1 MGKLYLIRHALPDFP
16 PGTRRCVGITDVPL
30 GTLGELQALVLGEYM
45 KAVPLQAVFCSDLSR
60 AIRTASAISPNPIIV
75 PELREM
81 NAGDWDGLFF
91 DEIRQRWP
99 EVYEKRGIDPNYP
112 IPGAELPEQGQ
123 RRFRDALEAILRQT
137 QGDIAIVSHCTV
149 MQSFLSFVLG
159 TDVNQC
165 RQYRLDYTGITTVG
179 YENGKFTLERM
190 NERPR
195 VPLSDGLCEKLLV
208 TAKAP
213 LDHCREVCEKA
224 DAIIRAL
231 SDAGMELNKE
241 VIHFG
246 ALLHDIAKKEPD
258 HPAEGAAWLRDLGWE
273 AVADTVRTHHDPENA
288 EISEQNI
295 VYLADKLPVEERFA
309 RSLVYCTTLEGRNA
323 HARRLLAA
331 RQLKVKINALCGKD
345 IVP

>member
-16 PGTRRCVGITDVPL
+16 PGTRRCVGFTDVPL
-30 GTLGELQALVLGEYM
+30 GTLGELQAIVLGEYM
-45 KAVPLQAVFCSDLSR
+45 KDIPLQAVFCSDLSR
-60 AIRTASAISPNPIIV
+60 AIQTASAISPNPTIM

-99 EVYEKRGIDPNYP
+99 EIYEKRGIDPNYP

-123 RRFRDALEAILRQT
+123 RRFRDAVEAILRQT
-137 QGDIAIVSHCTV
+137 EGDIAIASHCTV

-159 TDVNQC
+159 TDVDQC
-165 RQYRLDYTGITTVG
+165 RQYKLDYTGITTVG
-179 YENGKFTLERM
+179 YENGKFSVLNM
-190 NERPR
+190 NVRPR
-195 VPLSDGLCEKLLV
+195 VPLSDNLCEKLMK

-213 LDHCREVCEKA
+213 LAHCQEVAEKA
-224 DAIIRAL
+224 DAITKVLA
-231 SDAGMELNKE
+231 DAGLELNGSI
-241 VIHFG
+241 IHFG
-246 ALLHDIAKKEPD
+246 ALLHDIAQKEPN
-258 HPAEGAAWLRDLGWE
+258 HPADGAAWLRDLGWE
-273 AVADTVRTHHDPENA
+273 EVADAVRTHHDPENT
-288 EISEQNI
+288 EINEQNI

-309 RSLVYCTTLEGRNA
+309 RSLIYCTTAEGRNV

-331 RQLKVKINALCGKD
+331 RQLKVKINTLCGKE